1 MSTYP
6 RTPLHAWLGR
16 KLGLPTGSEPDAESL
31 AAYQLAK
38 LRHTVSYVRQRSPF
52 YREHLAGLPS
62 DVLSSLADLTRLP
75 FTTSQDLRRHHQ
87 AMLCVSQGRVARV
100 VTLSTSGT
108 TAPPKRLYF
117 SDQDIALTLDFFHH
131 GMATMV
137 QPGGRVLILLPG
149 TTPDSVGDLLARALA
164 HMQVTGVIHGPVSDP
179 QAALEQAV
187 GADCLVGIPVQVL
200 AMAEQPGAKDLRGS
214 LNSVLLTTD
223 YVPQSLA
230 RRVAAAW
237 GCEVFEHYG
246 MTETGLGAGVDCRA
260 HQGYHLR
267 AADLYYEVVDPAGD
281 ALLPPGEE
289 GELVLTT
296 LTRQAMPLLR
306 YRTGDLGRLL
316 PGPCACGGFT
326 PRLERVPG
334 RLANRLDMGGG
345 IWLPMGSLDEALFA
359 VPGLLDYRA
368 ALHGEHGRRRLEL
381 TVQAAEGGHPT
392 LAAQV
397 TRAVAA
403 VPALGRRLAKGDILL
418 GPMEISTSAWA
429 VDGTGKRSFLR
440 TAD

>member
-16 KLGLPTGSEPDAESL
+16 KLGLPEGQEPDAQAMSV
-31 AAYQLAK
+31 YQLAK
-38 LRHTVSYVRQRSPF
+38 LRQTLAYARERSPF
-52 YREHLAGLPS
+52 YREHLAGLPGY
-62 DVLSSLADLTRLP
+62 VLNSLADLANLP
-75 FTTSQDLRRHHQ
+75 FTMEQDLRRHHQ

-108 TAPPKRLYF
+108 TAAPKRLYF
-117 SDQDIALTLDFFHH
+117 SDQDLELTLDFFHH
-131 GMATMV
+131 GMSTMV
-137 QPGGRVLILLPG
+137 SPGGRVLILLPG

-164 HMQVTGVIHGPVSDP
+164 RMRVAGVVHGPVGDP
-179 QAALEQAV
+179 GAALNKAM

-214 LNSVLLTTD
+214 LKSVLLTTD
-223 YVPQSLA
+223 YVPQALA
-230 RRVAAAW
+230 RRVEAAW

-246 MTETGLGAGVDCRA
+246 MTETGLGAGVDCQA

-267 AADLYYEVVDPAGD
+267 AADLYYEVVDPASG
-281 ALLPPGEE
+281 APLPPGEE

-316 PGPCACGGFT
+316 PGTCACGGFT

-334 RLANRLDMGGG
+334 RLSNRLDLGGG
-345 IWLPMGSLDEALFA
+345 VRLPMGSLDEALFA

-368 ALHGEHGRRRLEL
+368 ALHGEHGRQRLEL
-381 TVQAAEGGHPT
+381 RVQAAEGGRPT

-403 VPALGRRLAKGDILL
+403 VPALGRRLASGEIIL
-418 GPMEISTSAWA
+418 GPMDISANAWA
-429 VDGTGKRSFLR
+429 SDGTGKRAFLT
-440 TAD
+440 TAG